1 MSQMQ
6 IGLLILG
13 ALILLGMFAFNS
25 WQARKSRPR
34 QADPTPQLAPLLNR
48 EPTMTEADLEAM
60 EMLEVDHMAISTQ
73 EKKPL
78 LDALLDSVVPIALDA
93 PVSGEAVLAT
103 MPSTRRVGSKPFSV
117 DALNASTGEWE
128 FPQSG
133 ARYTQ
138 LQAGLQ
144 LANRSGPMND
154 IEFSEFVVK
163 MQIFCDALG
172 GTPDFPD
179 MRSEVNRSRELD
191 QFASEH
197 DAQLGFELRAK
208 QAAWSPSYIQQ
219 MAAREGFVAGPMPG
233 RLVLPASTQGQ
244 PSLLSLSFDTQAALS
259 DDLDQSALRSCTLAL
274 DVTHVAREE
283 QAFGR
288 MRKAAR
294 ALAHSMDGALT
305 DDRGMAL
312 SDAALDQIAK
322 DIEQLYDRLEQHG
335 LPAGSSLAR
344 RLFA

>member
-6 IGLLILG
+6 IGLLLLG
-13 ALILLGMFAFNS
+13 GLVLLGMFAYNS
-25 WQARKSRPR
+25 WQARKTRPR
-34 QADPTPQLAPLLNR
+34 QAEPAPELAPLLDR
-48 EPTMTEADLEAM
+48 EPTLSESDLQAM
-60 EMLEVDHMAISTQ
+60 DLLEVDHLAISAQ

-93 PVSGEAVLAT
+93 PVSGEAVLAA

-117 DALNASTGEWE
+117 DALNASTGAWE

-144 LANRSGPMND
+144 LANRAGPIND

-163 MQIFCDALG
+163 MQAFCDAFG

-179 MRSEVNRSRELD
+179 MRGEVSRSRELD

-208 QAAWSPSYIQQ
+208 RAAWSPSYIQQ
-219 MAAREGFVAGPMPG
+219 MAAREGFVVGPMPG
-233 RLVLPASTQGQ
+233 RLVLPAGTHGQ

-259 DDLDQSALRSCTLAL
+259 DDLDQSALRTCTLAL

-283 QAFGR
+283 QAFER
-288 MRKAAR
+288 MRTAAR
-294 ALAHSMDGALT
+294 ALAQSMDGALT

-312 SDAALDQIAK
+312 SDGALDQIAI
-322 DIEQLYDRLEQHG
+322 DIEQLYDRLDQHG